1 MSPFRNILKLS
12 VGDFIAK
19 AAYFVAFVYMAKRLG
34 VANYGVL
41 EFAVAIRTYLL
52 LLADGG
58 LELWAVRESAKGVD
72 VHRLVAIVA
81 PVRLMLAALAFLS
94 MNGILAIV
102 PENPNLRQILPLLGL
117 TVFLQAFNLKWIFMG
132 QERMIRVALGL
143 VISQLVFASMV
154 FLLVHRPADLIW
166 VPVAFLAS
174 EFIIVIYFGHLFINL
189 YGKPR
194 VAFSFDGGLRSML
207 RPALTLGA
215 SHGLALLN
223 YNLDSILIGVMMGP
237 GPVGWYAAA
246 YKPIT
251 AVLALPVSYFLGL
264 FPNLSRNFEENREAF
279 RSVLLRSIRL
289 TAIFAI
295 PLGIIGTFLA
305 GPVITFLFGDHYT
318 RSVPIL
324 QLLSWSAVLVT
335 LRGNFRQGLNAAG
348 KQKVD
353 LTCAGSAVLINL
365 ILNLVLIP
373 RYSIYGAA
381 AATVAS
387 EIVWFGLAG
396 YLFSRQVMPLN
407 IQAVLWRPVV
417 AATVMGMSL
426 LLTPQVFW
434 ITRAG
439 IAGIVYFGVLAILG
453 ESELLSKLPFQRR
466 PLPQNASKDARAA
479 RAGIL

>member
-1 MSPFRNILKLS
+1 LSPFRNILKLS

-19 AAYFVAFVYMAKRLG
+19 AAYFAAFVYMAKRLG

-41 EFAVAIRTYLL
+41 EFAIAIRTYLL

-117 TVFLQAFNLKWIFMG
+117 TVFLQGFNLKWIFMG

-143 VISQLVFASMV
+143 VISQFVFAAMV
-154 FLLVHRPADLIW
+154 FLLVHRPTDLIW

-174 EFIIVIYFGHLFINL
+174 EFIIVVYFGHLFIKL

-194 VAFSFDGGLRSML
+194 MAFSFDGLRSML

-223 YNLDSILIGVMMGP
+223 YNLDSILIGILMGP

-251 AVLALPVSYFLGL
+251 AGLALPVSYFLGL
-264 FPNLSRNFEENREAF
+264 FPNLSRNYNENREAF

-295 PLGIIGTFLA
+295 PLGLIGTFLA
-305 GPVITFLFGDHYT
+305 GPVIAFLFGGHYT
-318 RSVPIL
+318 RSVPAL

-348 KQKVD
+348 KQRLD
-353 LTCAGSAVLINL
+353 LACAGSAVFINL

-407 IQAVLWRPVV
+407 IQTVLWRPVL
-417 AATVMGMSL
+417 AATFMGMSF
-426 LLTPQVFW
+426 LLTSQVFW

-453 ESELLSKLPFQRR
+453 ESEILSKLPFRRR
-466 PLPQNASKDARAA
+466 PLPQTASEDVRPA